1 MRDPGKM
8 KICLIAASLDILG
21 GQTVQATTIIE
32 KFRKEGLIIDF
43 LPVNP
48 KLSGIWG
55 VCQRYKFIR
64 TVVTTIAY
72 ITTLLKQVPKY
83 DVLHIFSAS
92 YFSFLIAPTPAILI
106 GKIFKKKI
114 ILNYRSGEAED
125 HLIRSESTIKR
136 VLKYVDTLVFPSP
149 YLHNVF
155 KKFGIDSEIVY
166 NVVNEN
172 EFPFKMRD
180 IFKPRF
186 IVSRNLEP
194 MYNVGCVL
202 KAFKLIQDKYP
213 ESELSVLGYG
223 SHEDFLKSL
232 SEDLKLKN
240 VVFEGR
246 VEREVISRYY
256 ENSDFM
262 LNASII
268 DNMPNSILEAFS
280 SGIPVIS
287 SEAGG
292 IPLIIENG
300 VNGLLIPLNDEKSM
314 AEKAIYLLE
323 NQDIAKKI
331 ATNALND
338 CKTKYSWEANR
349 KKWLELY
356 GC

>member
-1 MRDPGKM
+1 M
-8 KICLIAASLDILG
+8 KICLIAPSLDILG
-21 GQTVQATTIIE
+21 GQAVQATTIIE
-32 KFRKEGLIIDF
+32 KFRKEGLVIDF

-48 KLSGIWG
+48 KLRGIWG
-55 VCQRYKFIR
+55 VCQKYKYIR

-72 ITTLLKQVPKY
+72 IKALLTKVPEY

-106 GKIFKKKI
+106 GKIFQKKI

-125 HLIRSESTIKR
+125 HLTRSESTIKR
-136 VLKYVDTLVFPSP
+136 VLKYVDIVVFPSP

-155 KKFGIDSEIVY
+155 KSFGIDSEIVY

-172 EFPFKMRD
+172 EFPFKKRD

-194 MYNVGCVL
+194 MYNVACVL

-213 ESELSVLGYG
+213 EAELSVLGYG
-223 SHEDFLKSL
+223 SQEVSLKSL
-232 SEDLKLKN
+232 SKELKLSK
-240 VVFEGR
+240 VVFAGR
-246 VEREVISRYY
+246 VEREVINRYY

-262 LNASII
+262 LNASNI
-268 DNMPNSILEAFS
+268 DNMPNSVIEAFS
-280 SGIPVIS
+280 SGIPVVS
-287 SEAGG
+287 SKAGG
-292 IPLIIENG
+292 IPLIIKNG
-300 VNGLLIPLNDEKSM
+300 ENGLLIPLNDEKSM

-323 NQDIAKKI
+323 NQDIARKI
-331 ATNALND
+331 ATNALHD